1 MVHKKEEGAYHCIET
16 LTEEMPGF
24 LSPGRDLP
32 LLLIPEYSGINK
44 AQRIPERSKTAH
56 RKPPVKCFLT
66 LVFKSTHSTHPLS
79 LCDEPRRAESLFL
92 AQVSSAVLGDSS
104 RWVSWQRDRETEK
117 GIVRGRETERQR
129 QRDRDTE
136 TETETQRQRH
146 RDREMETETQRWRQR
161 DRDGDREM
169 ETERHRDGDR
179 DTEAETQRQRDGD
192 REKETERHRDGD
204 RETETQR
211 QRQRHR
217 DRDTEMERERQRWI
231 NWRT

>member
-146 RDREMETETQRWRQR
+146 RDREMETERWRQR
-161 DRDGDREM
+161 DTEM
-169 ETERHRDGDR
+169 ETERQRHRDGDR
-179 DTEAETQRQRDGD
+179 DTEM
-192 REKETERHRDGD
+192 ETER
-204 RETETQR
+204 QR
-211 QRQRHR
+211 WRQR
-217 DRDTEMERERQRWI
+217 DRDTEMETQRWRRRQRQRRRDAERQDAEMQRD
-231 NWRT
+231 